1 MKYVQLLFSAL
12 IFSSSCM
19 SGYEIRLLDQ
29 KKIKQHATA
38 IEKKVTRD
46 YYVRMALI
54 SMVAARIA
62 YAGFKWLNTPVEKPI
77 DLIQQPKK
85 LDVPKIT
92 WGQWVCNV
100 KTSWINWGAH
110 LISKENIQNSMINA
124 GKFGLATTFQMG
136 MGSVMQGVYTK
147 LNYPNTF
154 RWYICSHVPYIKT
167 IEYIKTTIATLQD
180 QSLTPEQTNYNKQ
193 LLQEACNRFVC
204 DGEKLCGYMTYK
216 TQLLEI
222 EEQQI
227 AERTTRYFCTYYNE
241 FLQRMS
247 DQLACE
253 VVDYTILD
261 TMLASFETDIKRQL
275 KLFFYLEGETDEERA
290 MIGERMKRSII
301 IDGIA
306 GLF

>member
-1 MKYVQLLFSAL
+1 MF
-12 IFSSSCM
+12 
-19 SGYEIRLLDQ
+19 GYDVRSLDQ
-29 KKIKQHATA
+29 EKIKQHAVA

-62 YAGFKWLNTPVEKPI
+62 YAGFTWLNTPIEKPI
-77 DLIQQPKK
+77 DLIQPKK
-85 LDVPKIT
+85 ADVPKIT
-92 WGQWVCNV
+92 WGKWARNV

-110 LISKENIQNSMINA
+110 LISKENIQNSIISA

-180 QSLTPEQTNYNKQ
+180 QSLTLEQINYNKQ

-204 DGEKLCGYMTYK
+204 DGEKLCGYMIYK
-216 TQLLEI
+216 TQLLDI

-227 AERTTRYFCTYYNE
+227 AERTARYFCNYYNE

-261 TMLASFETDIKRQL
+261 TMLTSFETDIKRQF